1 MRKLASLLSV
11 LMLLCTFALAQTR
24 TVTGRVLDE
33 KGEAIPFAT
42 ILESRNQQCCQ
53 G

>member
-42 ILESRNQQCCQ
+42 IVESVN
-53 G
+53 